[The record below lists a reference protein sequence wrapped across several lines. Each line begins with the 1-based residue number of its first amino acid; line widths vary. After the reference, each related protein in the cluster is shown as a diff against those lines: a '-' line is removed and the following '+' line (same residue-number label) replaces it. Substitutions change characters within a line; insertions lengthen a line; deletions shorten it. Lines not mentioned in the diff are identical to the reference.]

1 MSFDALF
8 FAVQE
13 WRVNSR
19 DIAVRS
25 VSNATGSKQV
35 WPIVFSNSSGKIAA
49 RLVSCRR
56 EKEDGNAFG
65 ENSRRLPRLRVGYH
79 GFFFFLE
86 RFSLGTRG
94 KPTMGKQE
102 FYLKEF
108 IFFLARTGI

>member
-8 FAVQE
+8 FAEQE

-19 DIAVRS
+19 DTAVRS

-35 WPIVFSNSSGKIAA
+35 WPIVFSNSSGKIAE

-79 GFFFFLE
+79 GSFFFLSVSASGHVGSQPWE
-86 RFSLGTRG
+86 N
-94 KPTMGKQE
+94 KN
-102 FYLKEF
+102 F
-108 IFFLARTGI
+108 I